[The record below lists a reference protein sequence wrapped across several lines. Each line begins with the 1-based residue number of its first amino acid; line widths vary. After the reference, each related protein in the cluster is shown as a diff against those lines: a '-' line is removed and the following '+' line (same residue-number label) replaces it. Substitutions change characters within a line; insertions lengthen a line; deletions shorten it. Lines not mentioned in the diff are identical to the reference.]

1 MTISTQELIWA
12 LAIAVALGG
21 SLAYLFWRER
31 QKAKRPLAARSARP
45 NAEGADSRFAPTQL
59 QLQAYERLILL
70 TERIA
75 LPNLISRFKQ
85 EGLSARDMQGL
96 LTESIRQEFEHN
108 ITQQL
113 YVSAEAWD
121 AVRNLKE
128 QNIFIVNQ
136 VSSFLPPQATAMDLS
151 KHLLE
156 MIAQNPKAS
165 LHSVVSEVLS
175 FEAKKMMK

>member
-12 LAIAVALGG
+12 VVIAVVLGG
-21 SLAYLFWRER
+21 SLAYIFWRER
-31 QKAKRPLAARSARP
+31 QKAKRPQ
-45 NAEGADSRFAPTQL
+45 APRTGNPQPGSNGFVPVQL

-75 LPNLISRFKQ
+75 LPSLIGRMNHEGFSAKQ
-85 EGLSARDMQGL
+85 MQGM
-96 LTESIRQEFEHN
+96 LTETIRQEFEHN
-108 ITQQL
+108 ITQQI

-121 AVRNLKE
+121 AIRNLKE

-136 VSSFLPPQATAMDLS
+136 VASFLPPQANALDLS

-175 FEAKKMMK
+175 FEAKKAMK